1 MSALAMVQD
10 AARKYG
16 FVRKEKKKSVTW
28 TTVLSK
34 FTKESAEDVVVS
46 KVSLADLVKIDDSVS
61 PIWKAVTEDDKE
73 KILITTEYSEKE
85 AVDAGDIFVDASETV
100 NVTLSDVSSEI
111 LYPASR
117 RIRRLRL
124 RRFKELFCCCF
135 GRGRRRVGVINN

>member
-34 FTKESAEDVVVS
+34 FTKESAEDVVVP

-100 NVTLSDVSSEI
+100 NVTLSHIPSH
-111 LYPASR
+111 L
-117 RIRRLRL
+117 
-124 RRFKELFCCCF
+124 KH
-135 GRGRRRVGVINN
+135 